1 LVEES
6 KLIKKFN
13 LIENY
18 LKPQIK
24 LSTTEVT
31 FSNVK
36 FNQKINKTILL
47 KNVGKIPFKFYFIP
61 KIDEEEISKPW
72 CKVDPVEGFVEENE
86 EVEIK
91 FTCKV
96 DSMSSNAFIQKK
108 ERIDDILVLKIDNG
122 GDYFISV
129 SGNFIPSFL
138 GNSIDHL
145 CKIGNNSIIQ
155 NVVSLEENR
164 FPIPKELISL
174 IEKIKSLDVRHFFE
188 IKLNS
193 HPICSLKEKKIQL
206 WRSLKS

>member
-1 LVEES
+1 VEES
-6 KLIKKFN
+6 KLIQKFN
-13 LIENY
+13 IIENY
-18 LKPQIK
+18 LKPLIK

-31 FSNVK
+31 FKKVK
-36 FNQKINKTILL
+36 FNQKINKTILI
-47 KNVGKIPFKFYFIP
+47 KNVGKIPFKFCFIP

-72 CKVDPVEGFVEENE
+72 CQVEPLEGFVDEKE

-91 FTCKV
+91 FTCRV
-96 DSMSSNAFIQKK
+96 DSKSSNAFIQKK
-108 ERIDDILVLKIDNG
+108 ERMDDILVLKIDNG

-129 SGNFIPSFL
+129 SGEFIPSFL

-174 IEKIKSLDVRHFFE
+174 VEKIKSLDVFYFFK
-188 IKLNS
+188 INS
-193 HPICSLKEKKIQL
+193 TAF
-206 WRSLKS
+206 